1 MNVALLR
8 NWIEQHE
15 PQGISKLSVASGLA
29 VSTLTPLLNG
39 SHNPSVPTAKKLAK
53 ALGVTLDELCSEA
66 KETA

>member
-1 MNVALLR
+1 MNVALLQD
-8 NWIEQHE
+8 WIEKHE
-15 PQGISKLSVASGLA
+15 PQGISKLSVASGVA
-29 VSTLTPLLNG
+29 VGTIQPLLSG